1 MLNVDIL
8 GIKFSSLDDDEFK
21 KLILSFIESNKCNTI
36 FTPNAEMLVMA
47 NENPEF
53 KKVLYESDLNIPDGI
68 GITLLA
74 KRKGRVIKR
83 FPGIEAMEKILSL
96 AEIYGFPIFFL
107 GAKEEVVEK
116 LVENVK
122 LKYPKLLVAGF
133 RNGYFSDEEEKKIIK
148 MINESGAKILFVAL
162 GAPKQELFINKY
174 KGVLKVKIAMGV
186 GGSFDVLSGVKRR
199 APWMFRKLG
208 LEWFYRILQE
218 PKRIF
223 VRFPRLVKFLSIYTR
238 NV

>member
-8 GIKFSSLDDDEFK
+8 GIKFTSLEDDEFK
-21 KLILSFIESNKCNTI
+21 KLILSFMESNKCNTI
-36 FTPNAEMLVMA
+36 FTPNAEMLVIA

-74 KRKGRVIKR
+74 KRKGYFIRK
-83 FPGIEAMEKILSL
+83 FPGIEAMEKILSW

-107 GAKEEVVEK
+107 GAKEEVVRK
-116 LVENVK
+116 LVENLK
-122 LKYPKLLVAGF
+122 LKYPDLLVAGF
-133 RNGYFSDEEEKKIIK
+133 RNGYFSDEEEEKIIK

-162 GAPKQELFINKY
+162 GAPKQEFFISKY
-174 KGVLKVKIAMGV
+174 KRDLKVRVAMGV

-199 APWMFRKLG
+199 APWIFRKLG

-223 VRFPRLVKFLSIYTR
+223 VRFPRLLRFLRIYTKG
-238 NV
+238 